1 MASSIFSIGVSG
13 LNAAQAG
20 LSTTQHNIANA
31 NTAGYNRQQIV
42 QSTNLPQYTGGGYLG
57 QGTNVSTVKRIYDDF
72 LNSQVL
78 QGQAQSSQLS
88 TYLAQVSQIDN
99 VLADPAAGMSP
110 AMQDFFNAMHLVAN
124 SADSIPARQALLSSA
139 QTMVGRFQTLNQQF
153 SDMSNSLN
161 GQVTT
166 SVASIN
172 SFAQQ
177 IANLNQSI
185 TLAQAVGSGQP
196 PNDLMDQRDQ
206 LISQLNQE
214 VKVSVL
220 KQTDGSY
227 NVFVGSGQS
236 LVVGNQAFG
245 LQTVAS
251 TTDPART
258 EVAYSANG
266 ATVLLPQTAFQG
278 GKLAGLLNF
287 RDQSLEPA
295 RNALGRLAISMAT
308 TINAQHQLGQD
319 MNGVL
324 GGNLFNVAS
333 PIVSSA
339 TSNLG
344 NAVLGATITSSSA
357 LTTSD
362 YSLKFN
368 GGTSYT
374 LVRLSDNTVT
384 NLASLPQTVD
394 GFTISLTSGA
404 ATVGDTFML
413 RPTALGAQNL
423 SLAITDPLKIAAAAP
438 MVGNAAA
445 ANTGKASISNGTV
458 IPPLNAS
465 LQAPVSITFNAVVPP
480 ATLPTYTITGAVPAV
495 AAPISYTPGSSI
507 TLAYNGWTAQIS
519 GTPAAGD
526 VFTMQAN
533 TGGIADN
540 RNALALAALQLQ
552 NTMTNGTS
560 SYQAAYGQL
569 VAEVGNKTREVTLNN
584 TAQTNMV
591 TQLVQSQQ
599 SVSGVNLDEE
609 AANLMRYQRAYQAAG
624 KAIQVANSMFDTLL
638 NLR

>member
-1 MASSIFSIGVSG
+1 MSSSIFSIGVSG

-20 LSTTQHNIANA
+20 LTTTQHNIANA
-31 NTAGYNRQQIV
+31 NTPGYNRQQIV
-42 QSTNLPQYTGGGYLG
+42 QSTNLPQYTGAGYLG

-72 LNSQVL
+72 LNTQVL

-110 AMQDFFNAMHLVAN
+110 AMQNFFNSMNLVAN
-124 SADSIPARQALLSSA
+124 TADSIPARQALLSSA
-139 QTMVGRFQTLNQQF
+139 QTLVGRFQTLNQQF
-153 SDMSNSLN
+153 SDISNSLN
-161 GQVTT
+161 GQIST
-166 SVASIN
+166 SVTSIN

-185 TLAQAVGSGQP
+185 TLAQGVSGGQP
-196 PNDLMDQRDQ
+196 ANDLLDQRDQ

-227 NVFVGSGQS
+227 NVFVGSGQP

-245 LQTVAS
+245 LKTVAS
-251 TTDPART
+251 ATDPTRI
-258 EVAYSANG
+258 EVAYNANG
-266 ATVLLPQTAFQG
+266 ATVLLPQTVFQG
-278 GKLAGLLNF
+278 GKLGGLLSF

-295 RNALGRLAISMAT
+295 RNALGRLAISLAD

-319 MNGVL
+319 MNGAL
-324 GGNLFNVAS
+324 GGNLFNV
-333 PIVSSA
+333 PTPLVSSA
-339 TSNLG
+339 SNNVG
-344 NAVLGATITSSSA
+344 NAVMAATITSSTA
-357 LTTSD
+357 LTASD
-362 YSLKFN
+362 YTLKFN

-374 LVRLSDNTVT
+374 LIRQSDNTVT

-394 GFTISLTSGA
+394 GFTISLASGA
-404 ATVGDTFML
+404 AAVGDSFL
-413 RPTALGAQNL
+413 IRPTALGALNI

-438 MVGNAAA
+438 IVGSGALTNMG
-445 ANTGKASISNGTV
+445 NASISNGTV
-458 IPPLNAS
+458 TAPLNAS
-465 LQAPVSITFNAVVPP
+465 LQAPVTITFNAVVPP
-480 ATLPTYTITGAVPAV
+480 ATLPTYTVTGAVPAV
-495 AAPISYTPGSSI
+495 AAPISYTPGSTI
-507 TLAYNGWTAQIS
+507 ALAYNGWTSQIT

-533 TGGIADN
+533 TGGVADN
-540 RNALALAALQLQ
+540 RNALAMAALQLQ
-552 NTMTNGTS
+552 NTMGNGTS
-560 SYQAAYGQL
+560 SYQSAYGQL
-569 VAEVGNKTREVTLNN
+569 VADVGNKTREVTLNS

-624 KAIQVANSMFDTLL
+624 KAIQVANTMFDTLL

>member
-1 MASSIFSIGVSG
+1 MGSSIISIGVSG

-20 LSTTQHNIANA
+20 LTTTQHNIANA

-42 QSTNLPQYTGGGYLG
+42 QSTNLPQFTGAGFLG
-57 QGTNVSTVKRIYDDF
+57 QGTNVSGVKRIYDDF
-72 LNSQVL
+72 LNGQIL

-110 AMQDFFNAMHLVAN
+110 AMQDFFNSMNLVAN
-124 SADSIPARQALLSSA
+124 SADSVPARQALLSSA
-139 QTMVGRFQTLNQQF
+139 QSMVSRFQTINQQF

-161 GQVTT
+161 GQIAT
-166 SVASIN
+166 SVTSIN

-177 IANLNQSI
+177 IATLNQNI
-185 TLAQAVGSGQP
+185 VLAQGVSGGQP
-196 PNDLMDQRDQ
+196 PNDLLDQRDQ

-236 LVVGNQAFG
+236 LVVGNQAFA
-245 LQTVAS
+245 LKTVPS
-251 TTDPART
+251 TTNPTRT

-266 ATVLLPQTAFQG
+266 ATVTLPQTAFQG
-278 GKLAGLLNF
+278 GKLGGLLTF

-295 RNALGRLAISMAT
+295 RNALGRLAISLSSA
-308 TINAQHQLGQD
+308 INAQHQLGQD
-319 MNGVL
+319 MNGAL

-333 PIVSSA
+333 PLVSSA
-339 TSNLG
+339 STNVG
-344 NAVLGATITSSSA
+344 NAVFSATLSSSNA

-362 YSLKFN
+362 YTLKSN

-384 NLASLPQTVD
+384 NLASLPQTID
-394 GFTISLTSGA
+394 GFTINLASGA
-404 ATVGDTFML
+404 ATAGDAFL
-413 RPTALGAQNL
+413 IRPTAVGAQGI
-423 SLAITDPLKIAAAAP
+423 SVAITDPLKIAAAAP
-438 MVGNAAA
+438 ILANAAL
-445 ANTGKASISNGTV
+445 ANTGNASISNGKVT
-458 IPPLNAS
+458 PPLNAS
-465 LQAPVSITFNAVVPP
+465 LQAPLSITFNAVVPP
-480 ATLPTYTITGAVPAV
+480 ATLPTYTVSGAVPAV
-495 AAPISYTPGSSI
+495 AAPVSYTPGTTI
-507 TLAYNGWTAQIS
+507 ALAYNGWTAQIS

-526 VFTMQAN
+526 VFNMQAN
-533 TGGIADN
+533 TGGIGDN
-540 RNALALAALQLQ
+540 RNALTMASLQLQ
-552 NTMTNGTS
+552 NTMVNGTS
-560 SYQAAYGQL
+560 TFQSAYGL
-569 VAEVGNKTREVTLNN
+569 MVADVGNKTREVTLGN
-584 TAQTNMV
+584 TAQANMV

-624 KAIQVANSMFDTLL
+624 KAIQVANTLFDTLL